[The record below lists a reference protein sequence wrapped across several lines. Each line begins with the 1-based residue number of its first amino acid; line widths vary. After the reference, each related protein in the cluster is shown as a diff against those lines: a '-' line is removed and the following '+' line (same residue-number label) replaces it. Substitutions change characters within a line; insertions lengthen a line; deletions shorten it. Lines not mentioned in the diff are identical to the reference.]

1 MRVLV
6 TGATTPL
13 GAEIVENLLS
23 RDDVDRVLA
32 IAREPDSGIRG
43 DRLIYR
49 SLDLAHTRRVHDLIW
64 GEARMHAITHVAH
77 VGGPVR
83 EMLHA
88 CAHHPTIHRF
98 VFRSYSEVYSG
109 KADLVDEDAPIA
121 LSPEMPPQL
130 RDRIQADLSVCS
142 HLGGSLEIAVLRLA
156 EILAPGVGSQLWDY
170 LSARVCL
177 RPLGFDPMLNALSLE
192 DAADAFGA
200 ALASHEI
207 GVFNIPG
214 YDTLPLSRAIAE
226 SDRIALPV
234 PRRLVASRLR
244 FGGVLDG
251 GRARSEL
258 GYEPHTP
265 VSWT

>member
-13 GAEIVENLLS
+13 GAALVEELLA

-32 IAREPDSGIRG
+32 IAREPDAGIRG

-49 SLDLAHTRRVHDLIW
+49 SVDLARSRCVHDLVW

-77 VGGPVR
+77 VGGPAR

-98 VFRSYSEVYSG
+98 VYRSYSEIYSAR
-109 KADLVDEDAPIA
+109 ADLIDEDTPIE
-121 LSPEMPPQL
+121 LSPRMPPWL
-130 RDRIQADLSVCS
+130 RDRVEADLAVCA
-142 HLGGSLEIAVLRLA
+142 HLGGPLEIAVLRLA

-192 DAADAFGA
+192 DAAEAFTA
-200 ALASHEI
+200 ALASHEV

-226 SDRIALPV
+226 SDRVALPV
-234 PRRLVASRLR
+234 PARLVASRLH

-251 GRARSEL
+251 GRARAAL

>member
-13 GAEIVENLLS
+13 GAAIVDHLLE
-23 RDDVDRVLA
+23 RDDVERVLA
-32 IAREPDSGIRG
+32 IAREPDAGIRG
-43 DRLIYR
+43 DRLLYR
-49 SLDLAHTRRVHDLIW
+49 SVDLARARSVHDLVW

-77 VGGPVR
+77 AGGPVK

-98 VFRSYSEVYSG
+98 IYRSTSEVYARR
-109 KADLVDEDAPIA
+109 ADLIDEDAAIE
-121 LSPEMPPQL
+121 LSPAMPPWL
-130 RDRIQADLSVCS
+130 RDRVQADLAVCA
-142 HLGGSLEIAVLRLA
+142 HLGGPLEIAVLRLA
-156 EILAPGVGSQLWDY
+156 ELVAPGVDSPLWDF

-177 RPLGFDPMLNALSLE
+177 RPIGFDPMLNALSLE
-192 DAADAFGA
+192 DAAEAFGA
-200 ALASHEI
+200 ALESHEV

-226 SDRIALPV
+226 SDRVALPV
-234 PRRLVASRLR
+234 PSRLVASRLR

-251 GRARSEL
+251 GRARATL